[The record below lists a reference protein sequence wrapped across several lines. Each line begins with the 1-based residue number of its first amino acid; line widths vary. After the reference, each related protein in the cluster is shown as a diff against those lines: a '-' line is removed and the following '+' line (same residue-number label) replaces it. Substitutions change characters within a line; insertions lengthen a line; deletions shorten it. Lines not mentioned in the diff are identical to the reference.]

1 MLIAMLYTGFLFN
14 CSYNSLIE
22 IQWLKITNILK
33 QIRRS

>member
-1 MLIAMLYTGFLFN
+1 MLISMLYTGSLFN
-14 CSYNSLIE
+14 YSINKLIE